1 MSVYWPYLPLASILF
16 AESLSGKMIA
26 MEVLSKLFGSADRI
40 KIMRLFILNPEA
52 NFLLKEISLRSKVNS
67 GRAQSEL
74 NLLKEAGMLKQ
85 KSVYVEGSRGR
96 KKAVPSW
103 SLSQS
108 FNFLNPLKQLL
119 FNIEPF
125 KKEEVIRRF
134 RNIGRVKVI
143 IIAGIFIQ
151 NEDSRADLL
160 IVGDELRKGTIEK
173 AIKSMEAEIGK
184 ELSYGVFETDDFRY
198 RVSVCD
204 KFVRDVLDFPHKKIL
219 NKLEDSF

>member
-1 MSVYWPYLPLASILF
+1 
-16 AESLSGKMIA
+16 

-40 KIMRLFILNPEA
+40 KIMRLFILNPGA
-52 NFLLKEISLRSKVNS
+52 SFQLKAISARSKVNS

-74 NLLKEAGMLKQ
+74 NLLREAGMLKN
-85 KSVYVEGSRGR
+85 KTVYVEGSRGR
-96 KKAVPSW
+96 KKAVSAW
-103 SLSQS
+103 FLNQG
-108 FNFLNPLKQLL
+108 FTFLNPLKQLL

-125 KKEEVIRRF
+125 KKEEVIKRF
-134 RNIGRVKVI
+134 RNIGRVKAI

-204 KFVRDVLDFPHKKIL
+204 KFVRDILDYPHKKIL
-219 NKLEDSF
+219 NKLENGF

>member
-1 MSVYWPYLPLASILF
+1 
-16 AESLSGKMIA
+16 

-52 NFLLKEISLRSKVNS
+52 SFQLKEISVRSKVNS
-67 GRAQSEL
+67 GRAQGEL

-85 KSVYVEGSRGR
+85 KTVYVEGSRGR
-96 KKAVPSW
+96 KKAMASW
-103 SLSQS
+103 FLNQG
-108 FNFLNPLKQLL
+108 FTFLNPLKQLL